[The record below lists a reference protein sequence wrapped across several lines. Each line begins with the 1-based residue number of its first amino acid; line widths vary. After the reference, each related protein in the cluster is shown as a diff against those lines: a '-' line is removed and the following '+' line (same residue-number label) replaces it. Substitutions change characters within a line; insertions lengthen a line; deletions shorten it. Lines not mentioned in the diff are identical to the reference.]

1 MTAAELDEYNLLSS
15 LQNSGLVGSLGNSKT
30 WFALLNLIDY
40 PVDEF
45 PDAGQIAD
53 YIFTK
58 IELPY
63 ILSINGVNPD
73 VLSEYLD
80 EVVSTANRETVLNV
94 ANLEKQKI
102 TNRLEAITLEKNML
116 LAKAKEDRLSQIQ
129 RIKEEDAQK
138 IRELNDLI
146 ERARYKTKKER
157 MNYIQTLTAAAKL
170 AGSLGI
176 IDNNLGKINESNND
190 INLNIAINED
200 DDLPEW
206 YLFGEKA
213 LLERV
218 EILKSRTSDDP
229 FIPELVNL
237 NNQIN
242 EIQNNNL
249 LQTLEERQDDSPFI
263 ARINELDV
271 ESAKLKSF
279 VLDITGID
287 AMQIQ
292 QYASAQPIKSN
303 SKNKLLIVLA
313 LIGGFVMSI
322 ILALLMILFKEE
334 ETDK

>member
-1 MTAAELDEYNLLSS
+1 M
-15 LQNSGLVGSLGNSKT
+15 
-30 WFALLNLIDY
+30 
-40 PVDEF
+40 
-45 PDAGQIAD
+45 
-53 YIFTK
+53 
-58 IELPY
+58 
-63 ILSINGVNPD
+63 
-73 VLSEYLD
+73 
-80 EVVSTANRETVLNV
+80 
-94 ANLEKQKI
+94 
-102 TNRLEAITLEKNML
+102 
-116 LAKAKEDRLSQIQ
+116 
-129 RIKEEDAQK
+129 
-138 IRELNDLI
+138 
-146 ERARYKTKKER
+146 
-157 MNYIQTLTAAAKL
+157 
-170 AGSLGI
+170 
-176 IDNNLGKINESNND
+176 
-190 INLNIAINED
+190 
-200 DDLPEW
+200 PEW

-322 ILALLMILFKEE
+322 ILALLMNLFKEE